1 MAEHYIVHQAKGCV
15 YMSQNTCCIICH
27 LTGQDSSS
35 FFTWECGCNQP
46 VIPGIFSTSAGHWTH
61 WTALRPQTSQ
71 EQRNP
76 TWTPPARP
84 EDVPMCFL
92 WAGRFWE
99 TLHTH
104 THTGSCDHQAH
115 CSTTWN
121 QVEFNKS
128 TSDVWNDTMLS
139 VIGILC
145 CILLCPICVH

>member
-15 YMSQNTCCIICH
+15 YVSQNTCCIICH

-99 TLHTH
+99 TPHTH
-104 THTGSCDHQAH
+104 TQEAVTIKLAVLQPESKSNSIKAHQ
-115 CSTTWN
+115 
-121 QVEFNKS
+121 
-128 TSDVWNDTMLS
+128 TSGM
-139 VIGILC
+139 ILC
-145 CILLCPICVH
+145 CL

>member
-15 YMSQNTCCIICH
+15 YVSQNTCCIICH

-76 TWTPPARP
+76 TWTLTCQARGCP
-84 EDVPMCFL
+84 HVLPL
-92 WAGRFWE
+92 SWQILRNSSR
-99 TLHTH
+99 
-104 THTGSCDHQAH
+104 THTGSCDHQAR
-115 CSTTWN
+115 CSTTWK

>member
-15 YMSQNTCCIICH
+15 YVSQNTCCIICH

-99 TLHTH
+99 TPHAHTQEAV
-104 THTGSCDHQAH
+104 TIKLAVLQPESKSNSIKAHQ
-115 CSTTWN
+115 
-121 QVEFNKS
+121 
-128 TSDVWNDTMLS
+128 TSGM
-139 VIGILC
+139 ILC
-145 CILLCPICVH
+145 CL

>member
-15 YMSQNTCCIICH
+15 YVSQNTCCIICH

-99 TLHTH
+99 TPHAHTQEAV
-104 THTGSCDHQAH
+104 TIKLAVLQPETKSNSIKAHQ
-115 CSTTWN
+115 
-121 QVEFNKS
+121 
-128 TSDVWNDTMLS
+128 TSGM
-139 VIGILC
+139 ILC
-145 CILLCPICVH
+145 CL

>member
-99 TLHTH
+99 TPHAHTQEAV
-104 THTGSCDHQAH
+104 TIKLAVLQPETKSNSIKAHQ
-115 CSTTWN
+115 
-121 QVEFNKS
+121 
-128 TSDVWNDTMLS
+128 TSGM
-139 VIGILC
+139 ILC
-145 CILLCPICVH
+145 CL